1 MSSGL
6 IYYVNPDN
14 YGKYLF
20 SEIFPSTEDKLLVGN
35 LIVETYAKIQ
45 NKQFFPGCQKPE
57 CVWCNFYTSG
67 ALIQND
73 DIEES

>member
-1 MSSGL
+1 MKSL
-6 IYYVNPDN
+6 N
-14 YGKYLF
+14 YFVVIIFLLPQLLF
-20 SEIFPSTEDKLLVGN
+20 SQVVDTKAQKILD
-35 LIVETYAKIQ
+35 ETYAKIQ